1 MKRKFLSIF
10 LTLAMALTLLPV
22 SAMAEGEEVAQIG
35 ETKYATLQAAV
46 NAATTENS
54 TVTLLKDVTEDITI
68 PTGKNITLDL
78 GNSTLTNQSGDTIT
92 VALGATLTITGNS
105 EDETKVGTVDNVT
118 NGKADIVNNGTVILN
133 GGTYLRSEE
142 TGENSETS
150 GGNSYYN
157 ILNHGEMTIN
167 NDTMVMQEGKY
178 SSLIVNGYYDYNGVD
193 GKGERNQYIDGTN
206 QAAPKLTIN
215 NGAFLGGVNTIKNDD
230 GGELIINGGGFGN
243 EEGCAVMNNNTATIN
258 GGRFIAEGNYVL
270 YSRYINDTVNTGK
283 LTVTNGEFEGN
294 LAQINNAPIAISGGT
309 FTTDPTAYLAEGYM
323 SPKVGDSYKVGLE
336 KDAVAQIGNNKYT
349 TLQDAFQAATVEDT
363 VKLLTDVHT
372 NGADQMMHV

>member
-1 MKRKFLSIF
+1 MKRKLLSIL
-10 LTLAMALTLLPV
+10 LTFCLAFSLLPT
-22 SAMAEGEEVAQIG
+22 AALADG
-35 ETKYATLQAAV
+35 ETAVAKVGVTEYATLAEAV

-78 GNSTLTNQSGDTIT
+78 GNSTLTNKSGDTIT

-105 EDETKVGTVDNVT
+105 EDESKVGTVDNVT

-133 GGTYLRSEE
+133 GGTYLRSKE
-142 TGENSETS
+142 TGVDANTS

-167 NDTMVMQEGKY
+167 NDTMVMQGGKY
-178 SSLIVNGYYDYNGVD
+178 SSLIVNGYYDYAGGSDSRQNYVV
-193 GKGERNQYIDGTN
+193 GTN

-215 NGAFLGGVNTIKNDD
+215 DGGFVGGVNTIKNDD

-243 EEGCAVMNNNTATIN
+243 EEGCAVMNNNTATIK

-283 LTVTNGEFEGN
+283 LTVTDGKFEGN

-323 SPKVGDSYKVGLE
+323 SPKVGDSYKVGFWKRMQLLRL
-336 KDAVAQIGNNKYT
+336 VINKYT
-349 TLQDAFQAATVEDT
+349 TLPDAF
-363 VKLLTDVHT
+363 KGG
-372 NGADQMMHV
+372 NKWRYY